1 MSLVKPWYLNNVPY
15 NTYNT
20 NNVVEPLSNPIQFY
34 NDLVYRN
41 KIVTTILASDTS
53 GIVSSVLIDY
63 KYLVNISTNIYNKL
77 LTMPDV
83 LNNIESVVITY
94 LQQLDGLGSLIEY
107 FYSKG
112 KKLNIITPLQ
122 PVFMLNLQNTVL
134 YQYYA
139 NNKPMFTVNWVSTVN
154 SETLISLDNFLTNNT
169 LQSLEYFGEEYTVG
183 SYNMPYTFYNGTGML
198 KIYFELVDTV
208 YFTYILHVYKF
219 SLKPYEPV
227 VHTIY
232 ITHNEI
238 DANLENV
245 ISQYPLQSN
254 LSSTKNTFA
263 VFYSSVTGVEQYS
276 QNATVVLN
284 QQMLNNFVVENPPWT
299 EPQFFEKYRNTYD
312 EFICISY
319 QTTDES
325 NLILK

>member
-1 MSLVKPWYLNNVPY
+1 M
-15 NTYNT
+15 
-20 NNVVEPLSNPIQFY
+20 
-34 NDLVYRN
+34 
-41 KIVTTILASDTS
+41 
-53 GIVSSVLIDY
+53 
-63 KYLVNISTNIYNKL
+63 
-77 LTMPDV
+77 
-83 LNNIESVVITY
+83 
-94 LQQLDGLGSLIEY
+94 
-107 FYSKG
+107 
-112 KKLNIITPLQ
+112 
-122 PVFMLNLQNTVL
+122 
-134 YQYYA
+134 
-139 NNKPMFTVNWVSTVN
+139 
-154 SETLISLDNFLTNNT
+154 
-169 LQSLEYFGEEYTVG
+169 
-183 SYNMPYTFYNGTGML
+183 
-198 KIYFELVDTV
+198 
-208 YFTYILHVYKF
+208 
-219 SLKPYEPV
+219 
-227 VHTIY
+227 HTIY